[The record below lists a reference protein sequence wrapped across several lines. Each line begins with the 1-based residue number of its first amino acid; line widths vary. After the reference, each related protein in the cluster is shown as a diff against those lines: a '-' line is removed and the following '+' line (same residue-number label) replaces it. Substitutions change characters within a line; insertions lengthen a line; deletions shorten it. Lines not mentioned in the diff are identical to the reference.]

1 MEKHKK
7 LIGIL
12 AGGIVLVLILGTGIF
27 YVMSNKEKPE
37 DTLQAFITKLNEQDY
52 QSAYGYLSEKSK
64 STYDENTF
72 VKRNANIYSGI
83 GASNITIEIIDSKEN
98 TEGDMVVSYKQG
110 MDTLAGTITFEN
122 EAEIIDEEGFKIVWN
137 STIIHP
143 ELEDIDHIQITSEEG
158 KRGTIYDRTGKVL
171 AEDGTAMQVGV
182 VPGQLGEQKE
192 ATLQA
197 LAKKL
202 DIEVSAIETAMSA
215 AWVEDDLFVPVK
227 TVANDDTLK
236 SELATMTGIQ
246 VNKTSA
252 RVYPYA
258 QKAAHLTGYIHPIS
272 AEELEA
278 NKDKGYSEA
287 DWIGETGLEAIYEDT
302 LRAQTG
308 YKIIIT
314 DVGGSLKSTIAEQ
327 KVADG
332 TDLHTTIDIDLQVA
346 GYHKI
351 LAHQDSGVFTAM
363 NPKTGEVLAL
373 VSAPAYDPN
382 DFALGMSDATWKA
395 LNEDAQKPLM
405 NRFVSAYTPGSTFKA
420 ITAGIGLDT
429 HTMRADEDFGKVK
442 DWKWQADESWGDY
455 YVTTMK
461 EYDEPSNLKNA
472 LINSDNIYFA
482 QLATKIGAESLAEKL
497 TALGFGN
504 TIDFD
509 FALTTS
515 TFGEDG
521 KIANGSALADTGFGQ
536 GKLQINPLHLTALY
550 SAFGNEGNVMHPYL
564 NSEDEKKQT
573 IWLEHA
579 FSKENTSIIMSDLE
593 AVMTNY
599 NVTKAGLLIGG
610 KTGTAEVGEE
620 QLGWV
625 SILSP
630 NGDTPVSMVLMIEN
644 TKELG
649 GSTYTLNLMR
659 ELVNSL

>member
-1 MEKHKK
+1 MEKNKK
-7 LIGIL
+7 MMGIIAGGVVVIL
-12 AGGIVLVLILGTGIF
+12 ALGIGIF
-27 YVMSNKEKPE
+27 YWMSNKEKPE
-37 DTLQAFITKLNEQDY
+37 DTLQVFITKLNEQDY

-64 STYDENTF
+64 NTYDEDTF

-83 GASNITIEIIDSKEN
+83 GASNITIEITDSKEN
-98 TEGDMVVSYKQG
+98 AEGEMVSYKQG

-122 EAEIIDEEGFKIVWN
+122 EVEIIDEDGFKIVWN

-158 KRGTIYDRTGKVL
+158 KRGTIYDRSGKVL

-182 VPGQLGEQKE
+182 VPGKLGEQKE

-202 DIEVSAIETAMSA
+202 DIEVSAIETAMGA

-227 TVANDDTLK
+227 TIAKDDTLK
-236 SELATMTGIQ
+236 NELSEMAGVQ
-246 VNKTSA
+246 VNTTSA

-287 DWIGETGLEAIYEDT
+287 DWIGETGLEAIYEDI

-327 KVADG
+327 KVANG
-332 TDLHTTIDIDLQVA
+332 SDLHTTIDIDLQVA

-382 DFALGMSDATWKA
+382 DFSLGMSDATWKA

-429 HTMRADEDFGKVK
+429 HTMNADEDFGKVK
-442 DWKWQADESWGDY
+442 DWKWQADDSWGDY

-461 EYDEPSNLKNA
+461 EYGEPSNLKNA

-482 QLATKIGAESLAEKL
+482 QLATKIGAESFAEKL

-564 NSEDEKKQT
+564 NCEDEKKQT

-579 FSKENTSIIMSDLE
+579 FSKESASIILSDLE

-599 NVTKAGLLIGG
+599 NVTKTGLLIGG

>member
-64 STYDENTF
+64 STYDEDTF

-83 GASNITIEIIDSKEN
+83 GASNITIVIIDSKEN
-98 TEGDMVVSYKQG
+98 TKGDMVVSYKQG

-122 EAEIIDEEGFKIVWN
+122 EAEIIDEDGFKIVWN

-327 KVADG
+327 KVANG

-579 FSKENTSIIMSDLE
+579 FSKESASIIMSDLE